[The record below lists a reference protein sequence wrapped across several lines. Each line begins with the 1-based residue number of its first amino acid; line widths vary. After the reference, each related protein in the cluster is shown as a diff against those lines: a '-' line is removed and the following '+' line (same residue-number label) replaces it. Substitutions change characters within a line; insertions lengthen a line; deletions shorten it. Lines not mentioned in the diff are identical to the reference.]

1 MVSTRRQKQAL
12 AAVSNPLRDV
22 GIVQTVLTYLPGC
35 WLFLGAK
42 CREWKALYADM
53 ADQQMHSL
61 GVYSRRSPFTFGSK
75 ATLYSAAVA
84 SPATARQ
91 ACECRLAAA
100 IRKDARLQHIAG
112 LFADMETLLALRE
125 LGMPLSDD
133 VVRAVAQS
141 GRLDIL
147 QHLIREQQCPTPQAL
162 SHWAAHSGNID
173 MLEWLRAEG
182 LCEFDHN
189 MCAGAAEGRHLA
201 VLQHLRSLWLG
212 RVVHCLFCGERWQH
226 RSGRVAAAAGRR
238 TVWS

>member
-1 MVSTRRQKQAL
+1 MQTWQISKCTASACTPDV
-12 AAVSNPLRDV
+12 PLLPLV
-22 GIVQTVLTYLPGC
+22 LKLLCTVLQLHR
-35 WLFLGAK
+35 LLQLDRHAK
-42 CREWKALYADM
+42 
-53 ADQQMHSL
+53 
-61 GVYSRRSPFTFGSK
+61 
-75 ATLYSAAVA
+75 
-84 SPATARQ
+84 
-91 ACECRLAAA
+91 CRLAAA
-100 IRKDARLQHIAG
+100 IRKDAKLQHIAG